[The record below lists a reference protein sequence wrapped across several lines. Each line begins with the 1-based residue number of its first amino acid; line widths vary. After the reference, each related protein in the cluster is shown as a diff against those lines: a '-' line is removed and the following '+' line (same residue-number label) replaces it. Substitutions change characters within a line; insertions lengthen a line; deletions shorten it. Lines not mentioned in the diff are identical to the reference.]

1 MIIESV
7 AAASAILS
15 SLNTLI
21 KQANESGQGIQQ
33 LMGTISDFG
42 EALTNFEVERKSSTF
57 KPLSQSEILRL
68 TQIKKSYERYWKD
81 VHDILLVADPETLEA
96 FKQAKADQE
105 RARKEHLR
113 LIAKRQKERKELI
126 HQLAVGGL
134 VLVLGGMIAVGV
146 LAFIIKTFGG

>member
-15 SLNTLI
+15 SLNGLI
-21 KQANESGQGIQQ
+21 KTANESGQGIQQ

-113 LIAKRQKERKELI
+113 LIAKRQKERRELM

-134 VLVLGGMIAVGV
+134 VLVLGGMIAIGV
-146 LAFIIKTFGG
+146 LVFIVKNFGG

>member
-15 SLNTLI
+15 SLNGLI
-21 KQANESGQGIQQ
+21 KTANESGQGIQQ

-96 FKQAKADQE
+96 FKQAKAEQE
-105 RARKEHLR
+105 AARQQHLR
-113 LIAKRQKERKELI
+113 LIAKKKKERERLMNEI
-126 HQLAVGGL
+126 AVGGL
-134 VLVLGGMIAVGV
+134 VFLIGAIIAVAT
-146 LAFIIKTFGG
+146 LTIIIRTFGG

>member
-15 SLNTLI
+15 SLNGLI
-21 KQANESGQGIQQ
+21 RTANESGQGIQQ

-57 KPLSQSEILRL
+57 KSLSQSEILKL

-96 FKQAKADQE
+96 FKKAKAEQE
-105 RARKEHLR
+105 AARQEHLKY
-113 LIAKRQKERKELI
+113 LAKKRKQREKLMY
-126 HQLAVGGL
+126 QLAVGGL
-134 VLVLGGMIAVGV
+134 VFLIGSIIAVFAVG
-146 LAFIIKTFGG
+146 IIIQTFGG

>member
-7 AAASAILS
+7 AAASAVLS
-15 SLNTLI
+15 SLNSLI
-21 KQANESGQGIQQ
+21 KQVNESGRGIQQ

-57 KPLSQSEILRL
+57 KPLSQSEILKL

-96 FKQAKADQE
+96 FKKAKAEQE
-105 RARKEHLR
+105 HARQEHLR
-113 LIAKRQKERKELI
+113 LIARKKKARDKLI
-126 HQLAVGGL
+126 QQVSVGALVFILGAAIAIGGL
-134 VLVLGGMIAVGV
+134 SIV
-146 LAFIIKTFGG
+146 IKTFS

>member
-42 EALTNFEVERKSSTF
+42 EALTNFEVERKSSPF

-113 LIAKRQKERKELI
+113 LIAKRQKERRELM

-134 VLVLGGMIAVGV
+134 VLVLGGMIAIGV
-146 LAFIIKTFGG
+146 LVFIVKNFGG

>member
-15 SLNTLI
+15 SLNSLI

-134 VLVLGGMIAVGV
+134 VLVLGGMIAIGV
-146 LAFIIKTFGG
+146 IVFIVKTFGG

>member
-1 MIIESV
+1 MIIESL

-15 SLNTLI
+15 SLNGLI
-21 KQANESGQGIQQ
+21 KTANESGQGIQQ

-57 KPLSQSEILRL
+57 KPLSQSEILKL

-96 FKQAKADQE
+96 FKKAKAEQE
-105 RARKEHLR
+105 HARQEHLR
-113 LIAKRQKERKELI
+113 FIARKKKERDKLI
-126 HQLAVGGL
+126 QQVSVGAL
-134 VLVLGGMIAVGV
+134 VFILGAAIAIGV
-146 LAFIIKTFGG
+146 LSIVIKTFS

>member
-15 SLNTLI
+15 SLNGLI
-21 KQANESGQGIQQ
+21 KQANETGSGVQQ

-57 KPLSQSEILRL
+57 KSLSQSEILKL

-81 VHDILLVADPETLEA
+81 VHDILLVADPEMLEA
-96 FKQAKADQE
+96 FKKAKAEQE
-105 RARKEHLR
+105 NARQEHLKYLAKKRKEREKLMN
-113 LIAKRQKERKELI
+113 
-126 HQLAVGGL
+126 QLAVGGL
-134 VLVLGGMIAVGV
+134 VFLIGSIIAVFVVG
-146 LAFIIKTFGG
+146 IIVQTFGG

>member
-15 SLNTLI
+15 SLTTLI
-21 KQANESGQGIQQ
+21 RQANESGQGIQQ

-134 VLVLGGMIAVGV
+134 VLVLGGMIAIGV
-146 LAFIIKTFGG
+146 IVFIVKTFGG

>member
-15 SLNTLI
+15 SLNSLI
-21 KQANESGQGIQQ
+21 RQANESGQGIQQ

-81 VHDILLVADPETLEA
+81 VHDILLVADPDTLEA
-96 FKQAKADQE
+96 FKQAKAEQE

-134 VLVLGGMIAVGV
+134 VLVLGGMIAIGV
-146 LAFIIKTFGG
+146 LVFIVKTFGG

>member
-21 KQANESGQGIQQ
+21 RQANESGQGIQQ

-113 LIAKRQKERKELI
+113 LIAKRQKERRELM

-134 VLVLGGMIAVGV
+134 VLVLGGMIAIGV
-146 LAFIIKTFGG
+146 LVFIVKNFGG

>member
-21 KQANESGQGIQQ
+21 RQANESGQGIQQ

-96 FKQAKADQE
+96 VKQAKADQE

-134 VLVLGGMIAVGV
+134 VLVLGGMIAIGV
-146 LAFIIKTFGG
+146 IVFIVKTFGG

>member
-7 AAASAILS
+7 VAASAILS
-15 SLNTLI
+15 SLNGLI
-21 KQANESGQGIQQ
+21 KTANESGQGIQQ

-42 EALTNFEVERKSSTF
+42 EALTNFEVDRKSSTF
-57 KPLSQSEILRL
+57 KPLSQSEILKL

-134 VLVLGGMIAVGV
+134 VLVLGGMIAIGV
-146 LAFIIKTFGG
+146 LVFIVKTFGG

>member
-15 SLNTLI
+15 SLNSLI
-21 KQANESGQGIQQ
+21 RQANESGQGIQQ

-113 LIAKRQKERKELI
+113 LIAKRQKERRELM

-134 VLVLGGMIAVGV
+134 VLVLGGMIAIGV
-146 LAFIIKTFGG
+146 LVFIVKTFGG

>member
-15 SLNTLI
+15 SLNSLI

-113 LIAKRQKERKELI
+113 LIAKRQKERRELM

-134 VLVLGGMIAVGV
+134 VLVLGGMIAIGV
-146 LAFIIKTFGG
+146 LVFIVKTFGG

>member
-15 SLNTLI
+15 SLNSLI
-21 KQANESGQGIQQ
+21 RQANESGQGIQQ

-81 VHDILLVADPETLEA
+81 VPDILLVADPETLEA

-105 RARKEHLR
+105 RARKAHLR
-113 LIAKRQKERKELI
+113 LIAKRQKERRELM

-134 VLVLGGMIAVGV
+134 VLVLGGMIAIGV
-146 LAFIIKTFGG
+146 LVFIVKNFGG

>member
-21 KQANESGQGIQQ
+21 RQANESGQGIQQ

-113 LIAKRQKERKELI
+113 LIAKRQKERRELM

-134 VLVLGGMIAVGV
+134 VLVLGGMIAIGV
-146 LAFIIKTFGG
+146 LVFIVKTFGG

>member
-15 SLNTLI
+15 SVNSLI
-21 KQANESGQGIQQ
+21 RTANESGQGIQQ

-57 KPLSQSEILRL
+57 KSLSQSEILKL

-96 FKQAKADQE
+96 FKKAKAEQE
-105 RARKEHLR
+105 AARQEHLKY
-113 LIAKRQKERKELI
+113 LAKKRKQREKLM

-134 VLVLGGMIAVGV
+134 VFLIGSIIAVFAVG
-146 LAFIIKTFGG
+146 IIIQTFGG